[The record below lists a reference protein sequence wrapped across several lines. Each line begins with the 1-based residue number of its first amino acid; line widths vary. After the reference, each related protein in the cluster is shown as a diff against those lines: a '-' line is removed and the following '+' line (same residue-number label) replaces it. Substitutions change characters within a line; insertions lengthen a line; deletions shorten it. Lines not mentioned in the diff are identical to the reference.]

1 MRITLKEGWFEYSQ
15 FKGALGA
22 GGTIPPELRH
32 YFGLLIRQTLE
43 NLLLWSVLTADS
55 HRSLNENG
63 AISSLRRLM
72 LAVSD
77 SLINES
83 GDPIRPKKGRIVT
96 SNELEQWRRY
106 CELLNRIKNS
116 EEYMDVDLK

>member
-1 MRITLKEGWFEYSQ
+1 
-15 FKGALGA
+15 
-22 GGTIPPELRH
+22 
-32 YFGLLIRQTLE
+32 
-43 NLLLWSVLTADS
+43 
-55 HRSLNENG
+55 
-63 AISSLRRLM
+63 M

-116 EEYMDVDLK
+116 EEYMDVTQLKAEVKSIRAVFPNWPEKI